1 MLFIEDGLL
10 KTQFEILMLISLSL
24 GTLFG
29 TFLNIDRNIKRF
41 GDYIELKLNKG
52 SFSEGFVTASLVMC
66 VGAMAIFGSVQASVG
81 DYNVLFL
88 KSAIDGVAAMLM
100 AATLGF
106 GVLFAAI
113 SVFIYQ
119 GVLTLIA
126 FFAKDFLT
134 QTDFLNAF
142 CLVGYTI
149 VMCIGIN
156 FLFEHIESYKKI
168 RIADMLPSLL
178 LVIIYYIL
186 RNIIGF

>member
-1 MLFIEDGLL
+1 MFLL
-10 KTQFEILMLISLSL
+10 KNVKTQFELLLLLCLSF

-29 TFLNIDRNIKRF
+29 TLLNIDGNITRF

-52 SFSEGFVTASLVMC
+52 AFSEGFVTSSLVMC
-66 VGAMAIFGSVQASVG
+66 AGAMAIFGSVQASVG

-113 SVFIYQ
+113 SVFVYQ
-119 GVLTLIA
+119 GLLTLIA

-156 FLFEHIESYKKI
+156 FLFEHIENYKKI
-168 RIADMLPSLL
+168 KIADMLPSLL
-178 LVIIYYIL
+178 LVIIYFIL
-186 RNIIGF
+186 KNIIGF